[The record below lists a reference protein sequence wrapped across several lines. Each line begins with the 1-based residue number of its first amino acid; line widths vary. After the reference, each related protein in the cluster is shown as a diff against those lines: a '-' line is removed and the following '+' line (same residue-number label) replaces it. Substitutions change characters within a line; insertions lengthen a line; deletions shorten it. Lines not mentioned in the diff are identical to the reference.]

1 MLKVNESLLDRIIRA
16 VLALILIV
24 VGIFFTSG
32 VLQIVLIVVGGILA
46 LTAITGF
53 CLLYSI
59 FGICTLKE
67 KKQ

>member
-24 VGIFFTSG
+24 VGVFFTSG

-67 KKQ
+67 EKQ